1 MKRRRNAI
9 VAIAAASIA
18 SSGGAAVAASSSVAG
33 EHDDEPSAF
42 SQPQSPPLRTR
53 SQHQYYHHP
62 NRRQLQQSAA
72 AAFASFTPQKI
83 KHATPLDLKID
94 DDLGIP
100 YMATLNGYMKPYA
113 AETFAAGYNNR
124 DYDAIETKSATKRT
138 GGSSSIK
145 AGNDD
150 RDIGDAR
157 YWNSIINLNSIL
169 EGKKDDG
176 GGRRSSNNSHHLQS
190 HHKVV
195 SDADDHLYFK
205 LLEIDGINGKDKSLR
220 GERRTDDERRLEEK
234 SSSSSSGA
242 SLFVASYQEHSKED
256 EEDQHKESSRMRLK
270 RGSRNK
276 TKDDNVKIE
285 KTDNNE
291 DKKSNRRKNKLPRI
305 DRISPS
311 NGEIIQDKQTFR
323 ARVQPSST
331 TDVPV
336 RSVYF
341 QLTDSSGSKSD
352 VLTVPRV
359 SDNLYEITVDGFSKY
374 EGTEWSF
381 TLIAEDERGKERK
394 SDDISFQIAEGGG
407 GGGGDSFVDDD
418 NHSST
423 GEEKEENRFDE
434 EEENADDGAG
444 SGLMP
449 QKKATDSSWTYR
461 GAITGA
467 TGRILFE
474 FDGSDETFVCSG
486 TVIHDGDGG
495 RTPDH
500 DNGRSIIQT
509 AAHCAYSDVMKRF
522 ASKAIFIPDQESTL
536 GSESDFDCFNDKFG
550 CWYLS
555 FAVVADGWTRGS
567 FPENVEYDYAYWV
580 VYDDPWNTHSGGY
593 APGLTGQLD
602 LDVKSMRVDFDSN
615 ILLDREFIF
624 SIGYSAD
631 KDPNLRHCAME
642 SSKINGVDW
651 YDNLWLEDCTLT
663 GGASGGPWMMDMH
676 EDGVGTLISV
686 NSWGFAYKPGMA
698 GPNLSTSTGSW
709 AECLYTQAK
718 RANDPG
724 GEGGYIMDNC

>member
-1 MKRRRNAI
+1 MKMKRRRNAI

-567 FPENVEYDYAYWV
+567 FPENVEVRSTRHDAC
-580 VYDDPWNTHSGGY
+580 
-593 APGLTGQLD
+593 L
-602 LDVKSMRVDFDSN
+602 MRPS
-615 ILLDREFIF
+615 
-624 SIGYSAD
+624 
-631 KDPNLRHCAME
+631 
-642 SSKINGVDW
+642 
-651 YDNLWLEDCTLT
+651 
-663 GGASGGPWMMDMH
+663 
-676 EDGVGTLISV
+676 
-686 NSWGFAYKPGMA
+686 
-698 GPNLSTSTGSW
+698 
-709 AECLYTQAK
+709 Q
-718 RANDPG
+718 
-724 GEGGYIMDNC
+724 